1 MSCYAQKH
9 ISLKRGML
17 KKLNRRI
24 RIWSIPGIQVNYNA
38 LPAGAIPQSTFVMK
52 NQNTSYMLK
61 IEYDVEKI
69 THILTIGEFSSLE
82 ELRKDYPK
90 LFKKV
95 GNLYAFS

>member
-1 MSCYAQKH
+1 MSCYVKKH
-9 ISLKRGML
+9 ISLKRGMI
-17 KKLNRRI
+17 KPLNRRI
-24 RIWSIPGIQVNYNA
+24 RIWSIPGIQVNYNE
-38 LPAGAIPQSTFVMK
+38 LPTEAIPQSTFVMK

-82 ELRKDYPK
+82 ELHKDYPQ
-90 LFKKV
+90 LFKKS